1 MIGNLLHAGLI
12 DRGPTVSRP
21 KDTIGIGVSRF
32 QVNNDFRRNAQL
44 INTLN
49 QVTHVRDP
57 RYVPV
62 QDREYSVEVNYG

>member
-12 DRGPTVSRP
+12 YRGPTVSRP

-49 QVTHVRDP
+49 QV
-57 RYVPV
+57 
-62 QDREYSVEVNYG
+62 